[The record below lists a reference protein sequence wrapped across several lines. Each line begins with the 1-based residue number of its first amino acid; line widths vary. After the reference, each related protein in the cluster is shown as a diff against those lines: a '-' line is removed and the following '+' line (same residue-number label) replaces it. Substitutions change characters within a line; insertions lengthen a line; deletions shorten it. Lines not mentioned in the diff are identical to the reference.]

1 MAAPMFDAGT
11 LSWVRDEVDLALRQ
25 TGEALARHAAA
36 PDSGTQLATARS
48 HLHQAGGA
56 LSLVGLAGVTHFI
69 DALETRLAALA
80 TATPATLVTL
90 CAAAGTAIA
99 ALRRYLD
106 DLVAGHPDQPLRL
119 YPHYRLLALAAGED
133 EPSPQALFFPDAT
146 CRPAPRPAAVALPAT
161 RLKALRLGFA
171 RGLAKWQAGEARG
184 LAEMRNAVAHI
195 ELGLSDPEERRPWW
209 LALAWFDTL
218 LATPAPTPDAGM
230 LAGLDRL
237 VERFAAGQAADATAI
252 DAGLITGLLYVLA
265 TAPPAVR
272 SPLVEEVRTACGLAG
287 LIPQIPQEGGTTETH
302 RDACRAPLAT
312 AMEEWERC
320 SQGQAIA
327 LMRFHDVVQLLAAAA
342 QASGDAE
349 LARLIDGLAAFAAW
363 LRQQPERCDDE
374 IALAAAAVLVL
385 AEEAIEREGAR
396 NPDDESLFAA
406 AVTTQLGSL
415 AALRQ
420 GTATPAAVSLSWR
433 ERQLVG
439 QAAGEIRAELE
450 TVEAALDALFRA
462 PSSSVPELPVR
473 PLARIAA
480 VFTLLGEADAAAGTT
495 AVAAQLAA
503 WPADQPR
510 VDAFPVLAEHI
521 AALAMYA
528 DSLAHGRPDT
538 TLLAALP
545 KVPPDAVPPA
555 MASGTAGPVRIGE
568 QALDP
573 TLYRLYV
580 EEAQGHVALLRQTL
594 SGDAGVPSRET
605 IRAAHTLASIS
616 AGAGLAAVQ
625 ALAHA
630 LENALV
636 RHSLARAAP
645 DETAGLLFAR
655 AVGSLDGMVGAIA
668 ERRQPAAD
676 AALADAVAALQPVP
690 VPADVPAGDTVA
702 DMSSPLAERRRS
714 RPSDE
719 VDPQLAALFIEE
731 ADEQLPQLDAD
742 LQAWRAAPG
751 DDAIGRRLA
760 RLLHTFKGGARMVG
774 AMGLGELAHGMETR
788 VEEALAAGGAAPA
801 LLDGLDASLERAH
814 LLVDALRPVPA
825 TAAAPAAP
833 PPPVAAATTPAQA
846 PAAAS
851 AEPATA
857 PGVLLRVR
865 ADLID
870 RLVNDAGELA
880 IARSRIED
888 SMKGARS
895 GLADLTENVAR
906 LRSQLR
912 EFEIHAEAG
921 MQSRHGLRDAQRHDF
936 DPLELDRFTRLQELT
951 RMMAESVGD
960 VATVQ
965 HALQRQVEASGEAL
979 AVQARINRELSHAL
993 LRARMVPFASVA
1005 ERLHRVVRQTAKEL
1019 GRQANLDI
1027 AGGDTPVDRNVLER
1041 MLAPLEHLLRNA
1053 VAHGIESPE
1062 QRSAAGKPALGQ
1074 IVLAIAPG
1082 DNDITLTLA
1091 DDGAGLDFAAIRR
1104 RAVEHGLLAEDAQ
1117 VDDATL
1123 VDLIF
1128 RAGFSTAAS
1137 VSEIA
1142 GRGVGLDVVRD
1153 EVVQLGGRIA
1163 VQAEPGRGT
1172 RFGIVLPLTLALIP
1186 VMLVKAAGQTWAI
1199 PAALVEDAQELDAGE
1214 AAARRS
1220 AGGLTRDGR
1229 RYVWQSLAQL
1239 YRMGESPPATCWQLL
1254 LAGGGETIALEVA
1267 TLLGQQ
1273 EVVVKPVGDQLA
1285 RVPGLAGATVLPD
1298 GSVALIVDPLALVRR
1313 GGGIDAVPP
1322 APTFATA
1329 AAADA
1334 ATVMVVDDSLTVRK
1348 ITGRLLERAGYRVMT
1363 AKDGEDALV
1372 QIGQQLPDVIL
1383 ADIEMPRMD
1392 GFELVRALRAE
1403 PRWAGLPVIMITS
1416 RIAPKHRQLALELG
1430 VRHYLGKPYD
1440 EDELLGLI
1448 AGLLRPS

>member
-1 MAAPMFDAGT
+1 MAASVFDAGT

-36 PDSGTQLATARS
+36 PDSGTELATARS

-56 LSLVGLAGVTHFI
+56 LSLVGLAGVTHFVEH
-69 DALETRLAALA
+69 LEARLAALA
-80 TATPATLVTL
+80 AAPAASMAPADRVAV

-133 EPSPQALFFPDAT
+133 EPSPQVLFFPDAN

-184 LAEMRNAVAHI
+184 LAEMRNAVTHI
-195 ELGLSDPEERRPWW
+195 ELGLSDPDERQPWW

-218 LATPAPTPDAGM
+218 VAADAPAPAAM
-230 LAGLDRL
+230 LLTGLDRL
-237 VERFAAGQAADATAI
+237 VETFAAGEAACLPEELRI
-252 DAGLITGLLYVLA
+252 GLLYEIA
-265 TAPPAVR
+265 HAPPGGA
-272 SPLVEEVRTACGLAG
+272 LVEEVRSRCRLDALLPRDAG
-287 LIPQIPQEGGTTETH
+287 GTETH
-302 RDACRAPLAT
+302 RDACRAPLTT

-327 LMRFHDVVQLLAAAA
+327 LMRFHDVAQLLAAAA

-349 LARLIDGLAAFAAW
+349 LARLTGGLAAFAAW
-363 LRQQPERCDDE
+363 LRQQPERCDDD
-374 IALAAAAVLVL
+374 IALTAAAALVL
-385 AEEAIEREGAR
+385 AEEAVEREGAR
-396 NPDDESLFAA
+396 SPDDEALFAA
-406 AVTTQLGSL
+406 AVTAQLDGL
-415 AALRQ
+415 EALRQ
-420 GTATPAAVSLSWR
+420 GMATPATVPLSWR

-439 QAAGEIRAELE
+439 QAAREIRAELE
-450 TVEAALDALFRA
+450 AVEAALDALFRTSAAA
-462 PSSSVPELPVR
+462 PILPVE

-480 VFTLLGEADAAAGTT
+480 VFALLGEADAAAG
-495 AVAAQLAA
+495 ASALAAQLAA
-503 WPADQPR
+503 WPAEQPR
-510 VDAFPVLAEHI
+510 ADEFPALAERI

-528 DSLAHGRPDT
+528 DSLAHGRPDASV
-538 TLLAALP
+538 LAALP
-545 KVPPDAVPPA
+545 KAPPSIAPA
-555 MASGTAGPVRIGE
+555 SGPVRIGE
-568 QALDP
+568 RSLDP

-580 EEAQGHVALLRQTL
+580 DEALGHVARLRQTL
-594 SGDAGVPSRET
+594 SGSAGVPSREA
-605 IRAAHTLASIS
+605 IRAAHTLAGIS
-616 AGAGLAAVQ
+616 AGTGFASVQ

-668 ERRQPAAD
+668 ERRHPAAD
-676 AALADAVAALQPVP
+676 AALADALTALQPTP
-690 VPADVPAGDTVA
+690 VQMAQDASAGESVA
-702 DMSSPLAERRRS
+702 DLISPLAERRRS
-714 RPSDE
+714 RPADE

-731 ADEQLPQLDAD
+731 ADELLPQLDAD

-751 DDAIGRRLA
+751 DDAIGRRIA
-760 RLLHTFKGGARMVG
+760 RLLHTLKGGARMCG

-788 VEEALAAGGAAPA
+788 VEEALAAGGAAA
-801 LLDGLDASLERAH
+801 LLLDGLDVSLERAH
-814 LLVDALRPVPA
+814 HLVDALRPAPA
-825 TAAAPAAP
+825 SPAAAVASV
-833 PPPVAAATTPAQA
+833 PPVAVAATLAHGPATSA
-846 PAAAS
+846 ATEPAAA
-851 AEPATA
+851 A
-857 PGVLLRVR
+857 GVLLRVR

-888 SMKGARS
+888 SMKGAR
-895 GLADLTENVAR
+895 GVLADLTENVAR

-921 MQSRHGLRDAQRHDF
+921 MQSRHGLRDTQRRDF

-1053 VAHGIESPE
+1053 VVHGIEPPE
-1062 QRSAAGKPALGQ
+1062 RRSAAGKPPLGQ

-1082 DNDITLTLA
+1082 DNDIALTLA

-1104 RAVEHGLLAEDAQ
+1104 RAVERGLLAEGAPA
-1117 VDDATL
+1117 DDGTL

-1128 RAGFSTAAS
+1128 RAGFSTAAE

-1163 VQAEPGRGT
+1163 VNVESGRGT
-1172 RFGIVLPLTLALIP
+1172 RFEIVLPLTLALIP

-1199 PAALVEDAQELDAGE
+1199 PAALVEDAQELDACE

-1220 AGGLTRDGR
+1220 AGGLTREGR
-1229 RYVWQSLAQL
+1229 RYAWHSLAQL
-1239 YRMGESPPATCWQLL
+1239 YRLGEAPSPGCWQLL
-1254 LAGGGETIALEVA
+1254 LAGGGEALALEVA
-1267 TLLGQQ
+1267 AMSGQQ

-1285 RVPGLAGATVLPD
+1285 RVPGLTGATVLPD
-1298 GSVALIVDPLALVRR
+1298 GTVALIIDPLALVRR
-1313 GGGIDAVPP
+1313 GIAGMDAVPP
-1322 APTFATA
+1322 TPTFAA
-1329 AAADA
+1329 VPEADA

-1363 AKDGEDALV
+1363 AKDGEDALA
-1372 QIGQQLPDVIL
+1372 QIGQQLPDMIL

-1392 GFELVRALRAE
+1392 GFELVRALRAD
-1403 PRWAGLPVIMITS
+1403 PQRMGWADLPVIMITS

-1448 AGLLRPS
+1448 AGLVVKPS